1 MEKKET
7 KIVEEKKSIMNV
19 ENRKKLTLSGVL
31 EVVSF
36 NEEQIIL
43 NTNLGT
49 LSIKGS
55 NLKMNKLDVQNGD
68 VIIIGMINSCIYMSK
83 EAKKSKESII
93 SKLFK

>member
-1 MEKKET
+1 MEKKDAR
-7 KIVEEKKSIMNV
+7 IVEEKKSIMNI
-19 ENRKKLTLSGVL
+19 ESRKRLTLSGVL

-68 VIIIGMINSCIYMSK
+68 VIIIGMINSCIYTSK

>member
-7 KIVEEKKSIMNV
+7 KIADEKKSIMNI

>member
-1 MEKKET
+1 MEKKEI
-7 KIVEEKKSIMNV
+7 KIEEKSTLTM
-19 ENRKKLTLSGVL
+19 ENRKRLFLNGVV

-49 LSIKGS
+49 LHIKGEE
-55 NLKMNKLDVQNGD
+55 LKMNKLDVQNGE
-68 VIIIGMINSCIYMSK
+68 VIINGTINSCVYLNK
-83 EAKKSKESII
+83 EIKKEKEKLL